1 MGASG
6 GGAWSCTAELVYC
19 GLHLLWLHSLRLRLP
34 WPSLLRPCSPRQAL
48 RMEEDESLELWYLL
62 CCAAL
67 QAAAI
72 SPLYLPYIS
81 PTSPLL
87 CCAALQ
93 ASELDLAAAEAAAA
107 LEFAA
112 SEACPEDEKEWMGQL
127 RELQADI
134 AEAAAA
140 APQ

>member
-1 MGASG
+1 
-6 GGAWSCTAELVYC
+6 
-19 GLHLLWLHSLRLRLP
+19 
-34 WPSLLRPCSPRQAL
+34 
-48 RMEEDESLELWYLL
+48 MEEDESLELWYLL

-67 QAAAI
+67 QAAAM

-112 SEACPEDEKEWMGQL
+112 SDACPEDEKEWMGQL

>member
-1 MGASG
+1 MATLTV
-6 GGAWSCTAELVYC
+6 ATRTTAVVSTAC
-19 GLHLLWLHSLRLRLP
+19 LP
-34 WPSLLRPCSPRQAL
+34 WQAL

-72 SPLYLPYIS
+72 SPLDLLYIS
-81 PTSPLL
+81 PRSHLL

-93 ASELDLAAAEAAAA
+93 AGELELAVAEAAAA
-107 LEFAA
+107 LEFAE
-112 SEACPEDEKEWMGQL
+112 SDACPEDEKEWMEQL